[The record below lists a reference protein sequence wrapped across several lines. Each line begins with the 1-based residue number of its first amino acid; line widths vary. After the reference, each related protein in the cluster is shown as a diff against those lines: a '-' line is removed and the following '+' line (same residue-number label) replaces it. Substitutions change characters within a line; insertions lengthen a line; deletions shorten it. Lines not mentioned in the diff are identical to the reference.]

1 MAKRWSFEE
10 DYIVCK
16 FCIEQ
21 QYEDIVFGLLAE
33 LVERLVDA
41 GFERRSSPAVYKR
54 AKDFT
59 YLLRGWDAPY
69 AADQVRAIY
78 RAWLA
83 RRERTLQIEELK
95 PNSNQTQYSFD
106 DGNSIYESGLLGEN
120 RSSINHLVTLEPVA
134 PAFKDLLI
142 SFIEKSGMKD
152 SEVYR
157 ASFVSRDKFNHII
170 NGRKGKNVKEGD
182 NKNEINA
189 SRRTVMQLCI
199 GLKLSYTDAVY
210 LMSCAN
216 YAFNPNDDVDRV
228 VVACLKQ
235 GIRNMLEVNIE
246 LYERNLE
253 LFKEPRWSTK

>member
-1 MAKRWSFEE
+1 MAQRWTFEE

-16 FCIEQ
+16 FCIEK
-21 QYEDIVFGLLAE
+21 QYDDIEGGLLDELIDTLAE
-33 LVERLVDA
+33 A
-41 GFERRSSPAVYKR
+41 GFNSRSYIAVYKR
-54 AKDFT
+54 ARDFT
-59 YLLRGWDAPY
+59 YLLRGWESPY
-69 AADQVRAIY
+69 AVEQVRAIY
-78 RAWLA
+78 SACLA
-83 RRERTLQIEELK
+83 RRENPLQIEEIK
-95 PNSNQTQYSFD
+95 PKSNQTRTSCND
-106 DGNSIYESGLLGEN
+106 DNWIYEPSLFEEN
-120 RSSINHLVTLEPVA
+120 RPHINHLIAIEPAA
-134 PAFKDLLI
+134 PAFKDLLV

-216 YAFNPNDDVDRV
+216 YAFNPNDDIDRV

-235 GIRNMLEVNIE
+235 GIRNMIELNIE
-246 LYERNLE
+246 LYERNLA

>member
-16 FCIEQ
+16 FCIEK
-21 QYEDIVFGLLAE
+21 QYRDIEHELLWELVDRLAE
-33 LVERLVDA
+33 A
-41 GFERRSSPAVYKR
+41 GFDSRSPVATYRR

-59 YLLRGWDAPY
+59 CLLRGWDSPY
-69 AADQVRAIY
+69 AVDQVRAIY
-78 RAWLA
+78 SACLA
-83 RRERTLQIEELK
+83 RREKPLQIENLN
-95 PNSNQTQYSFD
+95 PNSIQEHTSCD
-106 DGNSIYESGLLGEN
+106 DSLIHKFSLFKEN
-120 RSSINHLVTLEPVA
+120 PTNINHLVAIEPAA
-134 PAFKDLLI
+134 PAFKDLLV

-170 NGRKGKNVKEGD
+170 NGRKGKNVKESD

-199 GLKLSYTDAVY
+199 GLKLNYTDAVY